1 MKHRVWAI
9 LLLLTIVIGLT
20 AIHSRLVAQMTP
32 NAPVENFRLPMFNE
46 EGYRSWDL
54 RGAKGIYVDG
64 THVDVIDMNIRVF
77 TGDEENEVLTEITSP
92 TAAVLLTENKAIGR
106 NTILI
111 SSKDYSITGQNW
123 TWDGNNDSFTIEGD
137 VVVTFFEGIGDILK

>member
-1 MKHRVWAI
+1 MKHQIWAV
-9 LLLLTIVIGLT
+9 LLLLPTVIGLT
-20 AIHSRLVAQMTP
+20 AVHSRLVAEMIP

-64 THVDVIDMNIRVF
+64 THVDVIDMKMRVF
-77 TGDEENEVLTEITSP
+77 SGDEANDVLTEITSP
-92 TAAVLLTENKAIGR
+92 TATVLLTENKAIGR

-111 SSKDYSITGQNW
+111 SSKDYNITGQNW
-123 TWDGNNDSFTIEGD
+123 TWDGDNDSFTIEGE

>member
-1 MKHRVWAI
+1 MKPRFWAV
-9 LLLLTIVIGLT
+9 LLLLTTVIGLT
-20 AIHSRLVAQMTP
+20 AINSRLVAEMVP

-64 THVDVIDMNIRVF
+64 THVDVIDMKIRIF
-77 TGDEENEVLTEITSP
+77 SGDESNDVLTEITSP
-92 TAAVLLTENKAIGR
+92 SAAVLLTENKAIGQD
-106 NTILI
+106 TILI
-111 SSKDYSITGQNW
+111 SSKDYKITGQNW
-123 TWDGNNDSFTIEGD
+123 TWDGDNDSFTIEGE